1 MKYEEPEEKNEEEV
15 SSSLSRVD
23 LSPEERV
30 RVVISALYY
39 GNSIEFS
46 GDILLNEFSRASTE
60 EKYLLRGLFETFYG
74 MCRTTYRIDD
84 SISMLKIFKINSPEI
99 SKELDCTIEA
109 LVEYKEIFK
118 SR

>member
-1 MKYEEPEEKNEEEV
+1 MKYEEPEEKTEEEI
-15 SSSLSRVD
+15 SSTLSRLD

-30 RVVISALYY
+30 RIVISALYY

-46 GDILLNEFSRASTE
+46 GDTLINEFSRASTE

-84 SISMLKIFKINSPEI
+84 SISMLRLFKISSQET
-99 SKELDCTIEA
+99 SQELDYTIKS
-109 LVEYKEIFK
+109 LLEYKEIFK
-118 SR
+118 AR